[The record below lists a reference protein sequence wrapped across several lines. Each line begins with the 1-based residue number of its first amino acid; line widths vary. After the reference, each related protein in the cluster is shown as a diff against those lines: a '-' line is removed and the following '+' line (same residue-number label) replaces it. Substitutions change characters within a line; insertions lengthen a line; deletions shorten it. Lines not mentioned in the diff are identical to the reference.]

1 MRAGLALMRVLV
13 GALLVPLFSLA
24 ALAQSEK
31 FALPDTLYQEK
42 SLYRNILVVEGEG
55 YRCMKFGRFHA
66 RQTCI
71 RIGQPH
77 QLVLN
82 YTQGFF
88 SALYLAAA
96 PPQRVLVIGLGG
108 GVMPMALRAID
119 PDMHID
125 TVELDPAVLK
135 VARSHFGYREDA
147 RLHSHVADARVFV
160 RHQLRAQARYD
171 LVLID
176 AFDKDYIPEHLL
188 TREFLQQVQSLLTP
202 AGVLA
207 ANTFAAGKLAQ
218 HEAATYQ
225 AVVGRLYNVD
235 MDGGNRILLAG
246 RSALP
251 TLDEVRRNAV
261 QWDGRL
267 ALLGVSSNQLLPR
280 FQLQPVA
287 SGVRVLTDQ
296 YSPSNLLL
304 R

>member
-1 MRAGLALMRVLV
+1 
-13 GALLVPLFSLA
+13 
-24 ALAQSEK
+24 
-31 FALPDTLYQEK
+31 
-42 SLYRNILVVEGEG
+42 LVVEGEG

-71 RIGQPH
+71 RLGQPH

-82 YTQGFF
+82 YTKGFF
-88 SALYLAAA
+88 SALYMAP
-96 PPQRVLVIGLGG
+96 PPQRVLIVGLGG
-108 GVMPMALRAID
+108 GVMPMALRAIA
-119 PDMHID
+119 PAMHID

-160 RHQLRAQARYD
+160 RQQLRAKARYD

-202 AGVLA
+202 LGVLA
-207 ANTFAAGKLAQ
+207 ANTFAAGQLAQ

-225 AVVGRLYNVD
+225 AVFGSLYNVD
-235 MDGGNRILLAG
+235 MDGGNRIMLAG
-246 RSALP
+246 RNALP
-251 TLDEVRRNAV
+251 PLAEVRRNAQAWDV
-261 QWDGRL
+261 QL
-267 ALLGVSSNQLLPR
+267 ALLGLSSAPLLAR
-280 FQLQPVA
+280 FQPQPA
-287 SGVRVLTDQ
+287 ATGVRVLTDQ

>member
-1 MRAGLALMRVLV
+1 MRAWLALL
-13 GALLVPLFSLA
+13 GLLGLLASSPA

-31 FALPDTLYQEK
+31 FALPDTVYQEK

-66 RQTCI
+66 RQTCV
-71 RIGQPH
+71 RLGQPH

-88 SALYLAAA
+88 SALYLAA

-108 GVMPMALRAID
+108 GVMPMALRAIA
-119 PDMHID
+119 PAMHID

-160 RHQLRAQARYD
+160 RQQLRAKVRYD

-188 TREFLQQVQSLLTP
+188 TCEFLQQVQSLLTP
-202 AGVLA
+202 LGVLA

-225 AVVGRLYNVD
+225 AVFGSLYNVD
-235 MDGGNRILLAG
+235 MDGGNRIMLAG
-246 RSALP
+246 RNALAP
-251 TLDEVRRNAV
+251 LAEVRRNA
-261 QWDGRL
+261 QAWDAKL
-267 ALLGVSSNQLLPR
+267 ALLGISSAQLLPR
-280 FQLQPVA
+280 FQPQPVA

>member
-1 MRAGLALMRVLV
+1 MAGWLALLA
-13 GALLVPLFSLA
+13 GTA
-24 ALAQSEK
+24 ALAQSEQ
-31 FALPDTLYQEK
+31 FALPDTVYQEK

-71 RIGQPH
+71 RPGQPH

-82 YTQGFF
+82 YTKGFF
-88 SALYLAAA
+88 SALYLA
-96 PPQRVLVIGLGG
+96 PPPKRVLILGLGG

-119 PDMHID
+119 AEMHID

-160 RHQLRAQARYD
+160 RQQRRAKAQYD

-202 AGVLA
+202 SGVLA
-207 ANTFAAGKLAQ
+207 ANTFATGKLAQ

-225 AVVGRLYNVD
+225 AVFGRLYQVD

-246 RSALP
+246 RNALP
-251 TLDEVRRNAV
+251 TRLCCTNSPATA
-261 QWDGRL
+261 GRL
-267 ALLGVSSNQLLPR
+267 PQ
-280 FQLQPVA
+280 
-287 SGVRVLTDQ
+287 
-296 YSPSNLLL
+296 
-304 R
+304 

>member
-1 MRAGLALMRVLV
+1 MRTWS
-13 GALLVPLFSLA
+13 ALLGLLGLLASSPA

-31 FALPDTLYQEK
+31 FALPNTVYQEK

-71 RIGQPH
+71 RLGQPH

-82 YTQGFF
+82 YTKGFF
-88 SALYLAAA
+88 SALYMAP
-96 PPQRVLVIGLGG
+96 PPQRVLIVGLGG
-108 GVMPMALRAID
+108 GVMPMALRAIA
-119 PDMHID
+119 PAMHID

-160 RHQLRAQARYD
+160 RQQLRAKARYD

-202 AGVLA
+202 LGVLA
-207 ANTFAAGKLAQ
+207 ANTFAAGQLAQ

-225 AVVGRLYNVD
+225 AVFGSLYNVD
-235 MDGGNRILLAG
+235 MDGGNRIMLAG
-246 RSALP
+246 RNALP
-251 TLDEVRRNAV
+251 PLAEVRRNAQAWDV
-261 QWDGRL
+261 QL
-267 ALLGVSSNQLLPR
+267 ALLGLSSAQLLAR
-280 FQLQPVA
+280 FQPQPA
-287 SGVRVLTDQ
+287 ATGVRVLTDQ